1 MVVIEV
7 VVIETEGRTEAAI
20 LEGRGDMGSG
30 IGEAEEVGSTFSGL
44 VGDDTVGV
52 DGAV

>member
-30 IGEAEEVGSTFSGL
+30 IGEAGSTFSGL